1 MHFSQQLRKLLPTP
15 NLATSLR
22 WLEVPRSRE
31 SPLSPRTHL
40 GIERVPEPGPRRHR
54 RLRLQADIGKIESV
68 SLPQRGTWVRQGQ
81 KIWSVVRDGKKVD
94 MVAPIEG
101 SVIGINEELV
111 NNPELAAKD
120 PYGEGWMVTVQSPDA
135 KTNYR

>member
-1 MHFSQQLRKLLPTP
+1 LS
-15 NLATSLR
+15 
-22 WLEVPRSRE
+22 E
-31 SPLSPRTHL
+31 SPSLVRV
-40 GIERVPEPGPRRHR
+40 GIDDFASK
-54 RLRLQADIGKIESV
+54 LIGKIESV